1 MTLRKVGATMMNE
14 NVKEA
19 YEKVVEA
26 RNILACVEETDEK
39 AIDKAMGQLFTGTVF
54 LQKDGKYGLLS
65 RFLQEQIFSYFKK
78 RVDKDF
84 VLEYT
89 SRLIEMIENENKPAY
104 EEEIKQM
111 YEDART
117 AFEEVTSTIQEGLNA
132 AKEKVKE
139 EGPKRVAE
147 AEKKAK
153 KMVRK
158 FVDGFDKWLNEEEQE
173 ENAECEDGDE

>member
-19 YEKVVEA
+19 YERMVEA
-26 RNILACVEETDEK
+26 RNTLVCTTDEK
-39 AIDKAMGQLFTGTVF
+39 TINKCMSQLFACMVL
-54 LQKDGKYGLLS
+54 LQKEEPYAVLAFS
-65 RFLQEQIFSYFKK
+65 LQKHIFSYLDGKEN
-78 RVDKDF
+78 KDF
-84 VLEYT
+84 ILDYV
-89 SRLIEMIENENKPAY
+89 SNLIEMIEDRNKPAY

-117 AFEEVTSTIQEGLNA
+117 AFEEVTSTVQEGFNA
-132 AKEKVKE
+132 AKERVKE

-158 FVDGFDKWLNEEEQE
+158 FVDGFDKWLNEDEQE
-173 ENAECEDGDE
+173 ENAEGEDGDE